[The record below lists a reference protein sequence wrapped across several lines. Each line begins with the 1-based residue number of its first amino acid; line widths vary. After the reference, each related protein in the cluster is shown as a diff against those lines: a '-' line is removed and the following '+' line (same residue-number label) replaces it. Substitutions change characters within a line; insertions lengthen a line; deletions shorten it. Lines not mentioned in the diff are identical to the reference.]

1 MTAIAQTF
9 SRPIRPWALAALVGV
24 LTLGLGA
31 APVLAQDNGDSSKK
45 QKTEQLKQAYRTFQ
59 QAGKQNDYETA
70 YSNLAQA
77 TQLADEL
84 GQSGALSKL
93 QSFQQKLPTKWGNE
107 ALEAENYSEA
117 LRHFNRGIEWSPKDA
132 YVFYGKGLAL
142 VNMDSTESAMQ
153 MLQEAKT
160 VGEETGNTRV
170 SGLATDR
177 IRQEYVARASK
188 ALNTENPSPSDAETA
203 LEALDQMREYV
214 EPSASSLFYRSVA
227 LQAAG
232 DLEAAVETARQGLE
246 MHQGSRSDAAKYHF
260 VIAESQMDLGQK
272 DSACASFEKAAFG
285 DYRARSEHYL
295 KNNDAC
301 QN

>member
-1 MTAIAQTF
+1 MTAIAQMF
-9 SRPIRPWALAALVGV
+9 SRPFKQWAMAALVGV

-31 APVLAQDNGDSSKK
+31 APALAQDNGGGDQK
-45 QKTEQLKQAYRTFQ
+45 QKINQLKQAYATFQ
-59 QAGKQNDYETA
+59 KAGKQNNYETA
-70 YSNLAQA
+70 YTKLSEAA
-77 TQLADEL
+77 QLADEI
-84 GQSGALSKL
+84 GQSGVLGQL
-93 QSFQQKLPTKWGNE
+93 RSFQQKLPTKWGNE
-107 ALEAENYSEA
+107 ALEAEDYREA

-132 YVFYGKGLAL
+132 YVYYGKGLAL
-142 VNMDSTESAMQ
+142 VNMDSTESAMK

-232 DLEAAVETARQGLE
+232 DLEAAIETAQQGLE

-260 VIAESQMDLGQK
+260 VIAESQMELGQK
-272 DSACASFEKAAFG
+272 DSACSSFEQAAFG